1 MPRALTE
8 RERCRTCQKLLDKGR
23 DIILLH
29 GIKKVSVDDITKAAG
44 MAKGS
49 FYQYFGSKE
58 KFLFE
63 MIMDTHKQVFAQA
76 ERMLMGGNDMRETLR
91 TLLLNLFNIPEMVFL
106 TKHYN
111 EINELVESMTD
122 QEAQLTNQMEVS
134 MFRRLM
140 TMLGID
146 TQKVSPG
153 VVHNYLHTLY
163 LIMGSELMSK
173 EDLPQTAELIRESLI
188 SYIFGGDTQ

>member
-1 MPRALTE
+1 LTE

-146 TQKVSPG
+146 TKKVSPG